1 MQKPAQTS
9 GSMPVQ
15 CWQPPKVPDLFDQ
28 RPVHGQESMTAEITF
43 HSIKLLPTYLHCMA
57 SFHHGPFLPPNRW
70 PDWDP
75 PQSTNCP
82 FYWEDSMPN
91 SLCGG
96 ALASNTRARSRV
108 KPTQRH
114 PFSWKQHKSKQLQV
128 FASFCIHSMPWE
140 TPKKQYMACLCH
152 CRLGFGF
159 TRDSY
164 ATTNAAS
171 KPGFKQ
177 LAICRWLIAMP
188 GCNDAPSC
196 FKPFHCLFSWYTS
209 VGSIVTLS

>member
-1 MQKPAQTS
+1 MLAA
-9 GSMPVQ
+9 
-15 CWQPPKVPDLFDQ
+15 PKGFLIYLIKDLFTVRSPWLQ
-28 RPVHGQESMTAEITF
+28 KS
-43 HSIKLLPTYLHCMA
+43 HSIPSSCCQRTCTAWLAFITALFCHPTVGLIGTRHRAQIAPSIERTRC
-57 SFHHGPFLPPNRW
+57 
-70 PDWDP
+70 
-75 PQSTNCP
+75 QI
-82 FYWEDSMPN
+82 
-91 SLCGG
+91 LCVGG